1 MAQPQ
6 TIEVPVSIV
15 LDLSE
20 SRRILR
26 RILAD
31 AKSLNRELAVVEEQ
45 IAKQEAQLD
54 VHFAR
59 IRTLGIRLEIDNG

>member
-6 TIEVPVSIV
+6 TIEIPVSVV

-45 IAKQEAQLD
+45 IARHEANWD
-54 VHFAR
+54 AHVAR
-59 IRTLGIRLEIDNG
+59 IRALGIRLESDV